1 MYHYKKK
8 SHTVRLCDLG
18 AHACNAPLFGPLR
31 PIHRWR
37 IVLFRNLL
45 TTQCQCGGTPSC
57 WMVKH
62 QTSQQ
67 YIPYS
72 GRRNHQFST
81 HSTSELFGTTNKA
94 LSNTLHIFV
103 RNMRTACWFPFAQ
116 ITCIFELFVPTSNT
130 LSSRRFNTVLSMKFM
145 LHCCNRFNT
154 SKHHTQKKKAFCYI
168 NENWCEHRKRCVLA
182 NGHRVTWLQNWM
194 ILFETHCIWKKN
206 LTKETNRNTV
216 EPCCNMGHWVQR

>member
-1 MYHYKKK
+1 MYPYKKK

-154 SKHHTQKKKAFCYI
+154 SKHHTQKKSFLL
-168 NENWCEHRKRCVLA
+168 HQRKLMRAQEEMCFSKWSPSYMTSKLDDSFW
-182 NGHRVTWLQNWM
+182 NTLYMEEKPYQ
-194 ILFETHCIWKKN
+194 
-206 LTKETNRNTV
+206 RNK
-216 EPCCNMGHWVQR
+216 